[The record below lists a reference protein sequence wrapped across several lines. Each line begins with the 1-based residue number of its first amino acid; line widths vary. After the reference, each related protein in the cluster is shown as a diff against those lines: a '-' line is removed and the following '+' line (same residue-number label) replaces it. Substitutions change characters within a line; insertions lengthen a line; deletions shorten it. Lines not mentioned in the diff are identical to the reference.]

1 MLCILIC
8 IYIWNR
14 NCGTWKLYFCKEKY
28 IEGQKDFN
36 IFNNQEKNAN
46 TSLEKYKQIIR

>member
-1 MLCILIC
+1 MFCILIC

-14 NCGTWKLYFCKEKY
+14 NYGTWKLYFCKEKY

-36 IFNNQEKNAN
+36 IFNNQKKMQ
-46 TSLEKYKQIIR
+46 TPT